1 MTPKDKARE
10 LFDKYA
16 TYAVMWTGGID
27 VEKQNC
33 KMCALI
39 AVDEILLLCPF
50 ETYSETLSP
59 YDGAELST
67 KYWQEVRQEIENL

>member
-1 MTPKDKARE
+1 MTPNEKAEE
-10 LFDKYA
+10 LVRKYG

-39 AVDEILLLCPF
+39 AVDEIL
-50 ETYSETLSP
+50 SMGILSDSGDWRMAKP
-59 YDGAELST
+59 Y
-67 KYWQEVRQEIENL
+67 WIEVKKEIENL